1 VLKHYRHCD
10 EYESI
15 QLANDGACKNVHTG
29 KPLLVTR
36 TCMRMHFYRK
46 KFLLVVRSEENRSV
60 WKFQGSS
67 LTKRETYLVR
77 ARKQ

>member
-1 VLKHYRHCD
+1 MHAHALYR
-10 EYESI
+10 E
-15 QLANDGACKNVHTG
+15 
-29 KPLLVTR
+29 
-36 TCMRMHFYRK
+36 

-60 WKFQGSS
+60 WKFQVSS